1 MAKVQSVNAHCFASL
16 QIVFS
21 RRCRED
27 RLIRV
32 INAVLIVVRPLRRP
46 RAGQPRE
53 WVVVPARAPIVPRV
67 VVRISLVVTGVEHA
81 VAVDV
86 PVVVVVALPEGAGC
100 GNGDC
105 GD

>member
-1 MAKVQSVNAHCFASL
+1 VESSAVTPL
-16 QIVFS
+16 L
-21 RRCRED
+21 ED

-67 VVRISLVVTGVEHA
+67 VVWVRLVVARMICA

-86 PVVVVVALPEGAGC
+86 STVVVVALSEGAGC
-100 GNGDC
+100 GDGDC